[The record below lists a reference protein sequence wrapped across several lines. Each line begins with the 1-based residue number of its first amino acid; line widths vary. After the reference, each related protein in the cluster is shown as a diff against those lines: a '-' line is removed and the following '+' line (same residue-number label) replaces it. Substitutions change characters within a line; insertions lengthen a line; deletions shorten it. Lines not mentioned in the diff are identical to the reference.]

1 MDLITHIDTTI
12 PAWSV
17 LLGIGGAILHIINL
31 THKVNMLKESLDE
44 IKEILKE
51 SHPYVIHKSDKKVG

>member
-17 LLGIGGAILHIINL
+17 LVGIGAAVLHIINL
-31 THKVNMLKESLDE
+31 TNKVNRLKESLDE

-51 SHPYVIHKSDKKVG
+51 THPYYVHKSDKKVG